1 MDFTLN
7 EVQADIKSLANK
19 IVGEQMTR
27 ERLKELEAGTERMDR
42 ALWGELA
49 KANLLGIALPESV
62 GGSGYG
68 IMELCVVLQEVGRFV
83 APLPLLAT
91 VAMAALPIAEFGTE
105 EQQQRL
111 LPPVVN
117 GESVLTAALQEP
129 LATDPLAP
137 ATTARRD
144 GDGWVLDGTKVAVP
158 WAPLADR
165 ILVNAA
171 TGDGNVG
178 LFLVDPSDPGV
189 TLARTEATNREPQ
202 GVLTLT
208 GARVADADVL
218 GDPTAGTAAVEWV
231 YRRALAGLCA
241 TAVGVMEEAVRITA
255 AYISEREQFE
265 RPLATFQGATL
276 RIADAYIDTQASNV
290 ATWSAIW
297 RLAEGR
303 PADDELAIAK
313 YWVSDGGHRVVHAC
327 QHLHGGM
334 GVDIDYP
341 IHRYLLWG
349 KELELTLGGATP
361 QLLRLGASMAGSVP
375 NGKIEVG

>member
-7 EVQADIKSLANK
+7 EVQEDVRSLAGK
-19 IVGEQMTR
+19 ILGEQVTR

-42 ALWGELA
+42 AVWDELA
-49 KANLLGIALPESV
+49 KANLLGISLPESV

-68 IMELCVVLQEVGRFV
+68 IMELCVVLQEVGRHV
-83 APLPLLAT
+83 VPVPLLAT
-91 VAMAALPIAEFGTE
+91 VAMTAMPIAEFGTE
-105 EQQQRL
+105 EQKNRL
-111 LPPVVN
+111 LPPVVA
-117 GESVLTAALQEP
+117 GTSVLTAALQEP
-129 LATDPLAP
+129 LTNDPTTP
-137 ATTARRD
+137 STTARRD

-171 TGDGNVG
+171 TGDGSVG
-178 LFLVDPSDPGV
+178 LFLVDPDAAGV
-189 TLARTEATNREPQ
+189 TIERGESTNREPQ
-202 GVLTLT
+202 AALTLT

-218 GDPTAGTAAVEWV
+218 GDPTAGTSAIEWV
-231 YRRALAGLCA
+231 YRNALAGLCA

-255 AYISEREQFE
+255 GYISEREQFD
-265 RPLATFQGATL
+265 RPLATFQGATM
-276 RIADAYIDTQASNV
+276 RIADAYIDTQATNV

-313 YWVSDGGHRVVHAC
+313 FWVADGGHRVAHAC

-341 IHRYLLWG
+341 IHRYLLWA
-349 KELELTLGGATP
+349 KELELTLGAATP
-361 QLLRLGASMAGSVP
+361 QLLRIGASIAGSVP
-375 NGKIEVG
+375 NGVTEDN

>member
-1 MDFTLN
+1 VDFTLN

-19 IVGEQMTR
+19 IVGEQVTR

-42 ALWGELA
+42 SLWSELA

-68 IMELCVVLQEVGRFV
+68 IMELAVVLQEVGRFV
-83 APLPLLAT
+83 APVPLLAT
-91 VAMAALPIAEFGTE
+91 VAMTALPIAEFGTA

-117 GESVLTAALQEP
+117 GESVLTAAVQEP
-129 LATDPLAP
+129 LTTDPLAP
-137 ATTARRD
+137 STTARRD

-158 WAPLADR
+158 WAPIADR

-178 LFLVDPSDPGV
+178 LFLVDPSDPGI
-189 TLARTEATNREPQ
+189 TLARTESTNREPQ
-202 GVLTLT
+202 AVLTLS
-208 GARVADADVL
+208 GARVSDADVI
-218 GDPTAGTAAVEWV
+218 GDPTAGTLSIEWL

-255 AYISEREQFE
+255 GYISEREQFE

-276 RIADAYIDTQASNV
+276 RIADAYIDTQATNV

-313 YWVSDGGHRVVHAC
+313 YWVADGGHRVVHAC

-349 KELELTLGGATP
+349 KELELTLGAATP
-361 QLLRLGASMAGSVP
+361 QLLRLGASMAGVS
-375 NGKIEVG
+375 

>member
-1 MDFTLN
+1 VDFTLN
-7 EVQADIKSLANK
+7 EVQDDVRSLAGK
-19 IVGEQMTR
+19 ILGEQVTR

-42 ALWGELA
+42 AVWDELA
-49 KANLLGIALPESV
+49 KANLLGISLPESV

-68 IMELCVVLQEVGRFV
+68 IMELCVVLQEVGRHV
-83 APLPLLAT
+83 VPVPLLAT
-91 VAMAALPIAEFGTE
+91 VAMTAMPIAEFGTE
-105 EQQQRL
+105 DQKNRL
-111 LPPVVN
+111 LPPVVA
-117 GESVLTAALQEP
+117 GTSVLTAALQEP
-129 LATDPLAP
+129 LTNDPTTP
-137 ATTARRD
+137 STTAKRD

-171 TGDGNVG
+171 TGDGSVG
-178 LFLVDPSDPGV
+178 LFLVDTNASGA
-189 TLARTEATNREPQ
+189 TLQRSESTNREPQ

-208 GARVADADVL
+208 GARVGADDVL
-218 GDPTAGTAAVEWV
+218 GDPTAGTDAIEWV
-231 YRRALAGLCA
+231 YRNALAGLCA

-255 AYISEREQFE
+255 GYITEREQFE

-276 RIADAYIDTQASNV
+276 RIADAYIDTQATNV

-303 PADDELAIAK
+303 RADDELAIAK
-313 YWVSDGGHRVVHAC
+313 FWVADGGHRVAHAC

-341 IHRYLLWG
+341 IHRYLLWA
-349 KELELTLGGATP
+349 KELELTLGAATP
-361 QLLRLGASMAGSVP
+361 QLLRIGASIAGSVP
-375 NGKIEVG
+375 NDMTEGA

>member
-7 EVQADIKSLANK
+7 EVQDDVRSLAGK
-19 IVGEQMTR
+19 ILGEQVTR
-27 ERLKELEAGTERMDR
+27 ERLKELEAGSERMDR
-42 ALWGELA
+42 AVWEELA

-68 IMELCVVLQEVGRFV
+68 IMELCVVLQEVGRHV
-83 APLPLLAT
+83 VPIPLLAT
-91 VAMAALPIAEFGTE
+91 VAMAAMPIAAFGTDS
-105 EQQQRL
+105 QKNRL
-111 LPPVVN
+111 LPPVVA
-117 GESVLTAALQEP
+117 GASVLTAALQEP
-129 LATDPLAP
+129 LTTDPTAP

-144 GDGWVLDGTKVAVP
+144 GDTGWVLDGVKVAVP
-158 WAPLADR
+158 WAQLADR

-171 TGDGNVG
+171 TGDGAVG
-178 LFLVDPSDPGV
+178 LFLVDPSASGV
-189 TLARTEATNREPQ
+189 TLERSESTNREPQ
-202 GVLTLT
+202 GALTLT
-208 GARVADADVL
+208 GARVEDADVL
-218 GDPTAGTAAVEWV
+218 GDPTAGIASIEWT
-231 YRRALAGLCA
+231 YRNAIAGLCA

-255 AYISEREQFE
+255 AYISEREQFD

-276 RIADAYIDTQASNV
+276 RIADAYIDTQATSV

-313 YWVSDGGHRVVHAC
+313 FWVADGGHRVAHAC

-341 IHRYLLWG
+341 IHRYLLWA
-349 KELELTLGGATP
+349 KELELTLGAATP
-361 QLLRLGASMAGSVP
+361 QLLRIGASMAEDS
-375 NGKIEVG
+375 